1 MAVKKASKS
10 IPDWPASGG
19 YKLRI
24 HWDDTDCTKRVYLGK
39 YIKWIDDACT
49 EYLRDRGLVFSPEGW
64 LSLNG
69 KKLDDGFVVGEYTCR
84 IEQTSDFDDVLTV
97 KIGIKEKR
105 PKVVVFKGDITDQ
118 NGRLVAHGTLTYIYI
133 KRGMKAV
140 ELPRAIFELLK

>member
-1 MAVKKASKS
+1 MAGKKASAS
-10 IPDWPASGG
+10 IPDWPTPEG

-49 EYLRDRGLVFSPEGW
+49 EYLRERGLVFSPEGW

-69 KKLDDGFVVGEYTCR
+69 KELDEGFVVGEYTCR

-105 PKVVVFKGDITDQ
+105 PKVVVFKGDITDH

-140 ELPRAIFELLK
+140 EMPEAIVDLLK